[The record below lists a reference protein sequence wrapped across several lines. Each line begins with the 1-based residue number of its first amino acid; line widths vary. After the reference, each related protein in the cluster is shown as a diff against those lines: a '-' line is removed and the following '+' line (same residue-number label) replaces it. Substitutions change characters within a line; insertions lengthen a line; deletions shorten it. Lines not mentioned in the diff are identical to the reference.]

1 MNKIIASM
9 ALLVLLIMGQAAGA
23 SEVIGWIAA
32 LDEEND
38 QVVLDSGRSFALSDE
53 INFSSLADGKRVRV
67 TYETIGGIP
76 TVTGIVL
83 LPVQDQQAE
92 SPSLDEPVPVCV
104 KQSPV
109 TESEVRAGQ
118 MKLYC

>member
-1 MNKIIASM
+1 MKKFIAPV
-9 ALLVLLIMGQAAGA
+9 AILALLIMGQAAGA
-23 SEVIGWIAA
+23 SEAIGWIAA

-67 TYETIGGIP
+67 TYETIAGIP

-109 TESEVRAGQ
+109 TESDVRAGQ
-118 MKLYC
+118 MNLYC